1 MSGIHDVL
9 RSLVRL
15 NGHSSGAAE
24 QDLLL
29 TVDADEQGF
38 ESLDAYKDKLAQDAR
53 DAKAAAQASTGPQG
67 LADSTSGLSDQ
78 QLEAELARRQALVA
92 AKQNS
97 PAVAPVLPI
106 PTTGPA
112 ASTVPPATP

>member
-9 RSLVRL
+9 RYLIRS
-15 NGHSSGAAE
+15 NGHASGAAE

-29 TVDADEQGF
+29 TVDADEQGY

-53 DAKAAAQASTGPQG
+53 EAKAAAQAAAGPQG
-67 LADSTSGLSDQ
+67 LADSTAGLSDA
-78 QLEAELARRQALVA
+78 QLEAELARRQALA
-92 AKQNS
+92 AARQNS
-97 PAVAPVLPI
+97 PTVAPALPI

-112 ASTVPPATP
+112 PSTVPPATP